1 MFKKPAGTWECD
13 VCMVQNAPSATRC
26 VACDAPKPG
35 LEAAGI
41 VSKKS
46 DGSSISFAP
55 GGGFAF
61 TSLPTSSA
69 ATSSS
74 GFKFGNSS
82 NSTPSTSLPAP
93 SGFVFGQTKPSSTES
108 IPTTTSNSLSQGF
121 RFGSSEMTTGGI
133 TASQASSA
141 SGSSVEPQYFTKTS
155 TASHATAQIGLGSV
169 QKASIDSTKN
179 DTISAVVE
187 VRPEEKLTSKTNG
200 DTSSD
205 NSNKSFSSNFVFGS
219 TGATPAVPPSTNATQ
234 SALQSATSQPA
245 VPFNF
250 SVPKSNVA
258 TQETGKSANP
268 TSGLFQFGVS
278 PGGPSVNNNTG
289 LGMGSSL
296 ACGKALVNGGFGTD
310 STAKTGFPAFS
321 GFGQNSF
328 TTSTEGSTSSQANKR
343 TTGSEDAAA
352 PPAKK
357 LFTFGS
363 TNKEATQNGG
373 FHFGAAAQSSAPNF
387 GVSGA
392 AASAPAPLGG
402 FGFGSNATKFAA
414 PQPSGPAAG
423 GGFNFN
429 SDATANAGFNFMTA
443 AAAAK
448 PSEPPAQAFKA
459 GLTASFNFGSVAQPS
474 NAPFQFGAKP
484 AENAASAASTFAAP
498 QIQQSNGPSFG
509 SVPSGMGTVGSFSL
523 GVGDT
528 NQRRVKK
535 AVRRVTRK

>member
-1 MFKKPAGTWECD
+1 MHAPRRLCSRASDAGDPDLLRQVLTRNLLTVTFDTPEFGDHVTVNDESYQNTAVKCPRPLLCATGSPA
-13 VCMVQNAPSATRC
+13 QNDKCPTERFSSVSCLTPPAVVETESSYAGCYGDRGRC
-26 VACDAPKPG
+26 ACSLPG
-35 LEAAGI
+35 

-310 STAKTGFPAFS
+310 STAKTGK
-321 GFGQNSF
+321 GIY
-328 TTSTEGSTSSQANKR
+328 
-343 TTGSEDAAA
+343 
-352 PPAKK
+352 
-357 LFTFGS
+357 L
-363 TNKEATQNGG
+363 
-373 FHFGAAAQSSAPNF
+373 H
-387 GVSGA
+387 
-392 AASAPAPLGG
+392 L
-402 FGFGSNATKFAA
+402 
-414 PQPSGPAAG
+414 
-423 GGFNFN
+423 
-429 SDATANAGFNFMTA
+429 
-443 AAAAK
+443 
-448 PSEPPAQAFKA
+448 
-459 GLTASFNFGSVAQPS
+459 
-474 NAPFQFGAKP
+474 
-484 AENAASAASTFAAP
+484 
-498 QIQQSNGPSFG
+498 I
-509 SVPSGMGTVGSFSL
+509 
-523 GVGDT
+523 
-528 NQRRVKK
+528 
-535 AVRRVTRK
+535 